1 MTRAANPRTGADTHD
16 RVITVLRVR
25 YAKTG
30 KIRFTSHRDVARIWE
45 RALRRVGVPVV
56 RTEGFTPR
64 PRVAFGLALPTGYE
78 SIGEYLDIEVEEP
91 SSTDA
96 LTGVGIADGCQLA
109 LDELPDLLT
118 AALPVGMEVQTIEL
132 RNGRGTSLQEQ
143 VIRCG
148 WSFEIRDLDEATARR
163 RVIELLDSATLPTTR
178 QHKGKERTDDLR
190 PAIHHLEVLGTGP
203 NGVLCAAEL
212 SAKPRV
218 VRPSEVAT
226 VMAPTHE
233 MGVAVRLTQLIEHDD
248 SLRELIPSTDS
259 SAPHARERAS

>member
-1 MTRAANPRTGADTHD
+1 M
-16 RVITVLRVR
+16 
-25 YAKTG
+25 
-30 KIRFTSHRDVARIWE
+30 WE

-78 SIGEYLDIEVEEP
+78 SVGEYLDIVVSEP
-91 SSTDA
+91 PQADA
-96 LTGVGIADGCQLA
+96 LGGVGIADGRLLA
-109 LDELPDLLT
+109 LADLPELLT
-118 AALPVGMEVQTIEL
+118 GALPVGMEIQNIEL
-132 RNGRGTSLQEQ
+132 RSGRGASLQEL
-143 VIRCG
+143 VTRCR
-148 WSFEIRDLDEATARR
+148 WSFEIRDLDEATARQ
-163 RVIELLDSATLPTTR
+163 RVNELLDSASIPTTR
-178 QHKGKERTDDLR
+178 EHKGKQRTDDIR
-190 PAIHHLEVLGTGP
+190 PAIHHLEVTGTGP

-248 SLRELIPSTDS
+248 GLRELIPLSES
-259 SAPHARERAS
+259 PAPHATAHAS

>member
-1 MTRAANPRTGADTHD
+1 MLSEAGAPQKN
-16 RVITVLRVR
+16 
-25 YAKTG
+25 A
-30 KIRFTSHRDVARIWE
+30 RFGGHAGSTK
-45 RALRRVGVPVV
+45 
-56 RTEGFTPR
+56 
-64 PRVAFGLALPTGYE
+64 
-78 SIGEYLDIEVEEP
+78 SIGP
-91 SSTDA
+91 QSGTSPA
-96 LTGVGIADGCQLA
+96 LTASSSSRR
-109 LDELPDLLT
+109 T

-148 WSFEIRDLDEATARR
+148 WSFEIRDLDEATARQ
-163 RVIELLDSATLPTTR
+163 RVIELVDSATLPTTR

-233 MGVAVRLTQLIEHDD
+233 MGVAVRLTRLIEHDD